1 MQAQFQESDN
11 RTPLEKYTINLTAL
25 AREGRIDPVI
35 GREDEIYRTIQ
46 ILSRRSKNNPVL
58 VGDPGVG
65 KTAIVEGIARKIVA
79 REVPEMLFDREIR
92 TLDLTSLIAGASYR
106 GQFEERLKGVIDE
119 VEKSEWKIILFIDE
133 LHTIVGAG
141 ATEGSSDAGN
151 LLKPSL
157 ARGRVKVIGATTLAE
172 YCKYIEKDG
181 ALERRFQIVPVEE
194 PTRDDTLAILRG
206 LKERYEAFHGITISD
221 DAIVSS
227 VDLSI
232 RYIGERKLPDKA
244 IDLLDEATS
253 SVKMRAYSRPVEL
266 DKVEKEIRSLEIEKE
281 AIFSEKEKMNRLQDL
296 EKELSAKKEQFS
308 LLDQEWN
315 IATQEREKI
324 SHLRDEIVEL
334 EKKSEDYT
342 YTGEYNKVAEIRYG
356 LLPVKRKELEN
367 LEQNAKTDQTVR
379 SDDVASIVG
388 KWTGIPVG
396 KLLESEISRY
406 THLEDMLSQAVIW
419 QKTALRKVAEALR
432 RSKVGLSDT
441 HRPIGS
447 FLFVGPTGVGKTE
460 TAKALCTILWNDPNA
475 YIRLDMSEYMES
487 HSVSRL
493 IWSPPGYI
501 GYEEGGQ
508 LTEAVRRYPYSVI
521 LLDEVEKAHPDVWN
535 VFLQILD
542 EGQITDGKWRKVN
555 MKNTI
560 IIMTSNIG
568 SQFITDISDTTEREK
583 RIKNELRKYF
593 RIEFLNRIDD
603 IVLYD
608 SLTEEDV
615 YQIALLLLENVSK
628 QLAHRNIKVTWDQS
642 TVEYIARI
650 GYDVELGARPL
661 KRAITEYIVNPLSEK
676 ILVWEIRENDV
687 IMIKMEKWWVFEIQ
701 KMQG

>member
-11 RTPLEKYTINLTAL
+11 RSPLEKYTINLTAL
-25 AREGRIDPVI
+25 AKEGKIDPVI

-58 VGDPGVG
+58 VGDPWVG

-79 REVPEMLFDREIR
+79 REVPEMLYDREIR

-106 GQFEERLKGVIDE
+106 GQFEERLKWVIDE
-119 VEKSEWKIILFIDE
+119 VEKSEGKIILFIDE

-141 ATEGSSDAGN
+141 GSEGSSDAGN

-172 YCKYIEKDG
+172 YRKYIEKDG
-181 ALERRFQIVPVEE
+181 ALERRFQPVPVEE
-194 PTRDDTLAILRG
+194 PSREDSLAILRG
-206 LKERYEAFHGITISD
+206 LKERYETFHGITISD
-221 DAIVSS
+221 DAIVSA

-232 RYIGERKLPDKA
+232 RYIGDRKLPDKA

-281 AIFSEKEKMNRLQDL
+281 AIRNESEKSNRLDEL
-296 EKELSAKKEQFS
+296 ERELSDKKSKFH
-308 LLDQEWN
+308 LLEAEWKESS
-315 IATQEREKI
+315 IERERI
-324 SHLRDEIVEL
+324 STLRDEIIDL
-334 EKKSEDYT
+334 EKKAEDYT

-356 LLPVKRKELEN
+356 LLPIKKKELES

-379 SDDVASIVG
+379 SDDIASIVG
-388 KWTGIPVG
+388 KWTGVPVG
-396 KLLESEISRY
+396 KLLASELDIY
-406 THLEDMLSQAVIW
+406 AHLEDMLAEYVIG

-432 RSKVGLSDT
+432 RSKAGLSDV

-460 TAKALCTILWNDPNA
+460 TAKALCQVLWNDPNS

-493 IWSPPGYI
+493 IGSPPGYI
-501 GYEEGGQ
+501 WYDEGGQ
-508 LTEAVRRYPYSVI
+508 LTEAVRRHPYSVI

-535 VFLQILD
+535 IFLQILD

-568 SQFITDISDTTEREK
+568 SQFITDISDTNDREK
-583 RIKNELRKYF
+583 RIKDELRKYF

-608 SLTEEDV
+608 SLGESEIRDIV
-615 YQIALLLLENVSK
+615 SLLLDGVKERLREK
-628 QLAHRNIKVTWDQS
+628 NITLTWDAS
-642 TVEYIARI
+642 VIEYISRV
-650 GYDVELGARPL
+650 GYDIELGARPL
-661 KRAITEYIVNPLSEK
+661 KRAITEYIVNPLSNL
-676 ILVWEIRENDV
+676 ILRREIVDNSDITLGISEG
-687 IMIKMEKWWVFEIQ
+687 KVFLKQ
-701 KMQG
+701 K